1 MSATG
6 FLVLLI
12 VSIAILMVLI
22 MKVKLH
28 PTFALFLSALFMGL
42 VLGRFEAEGF
52 GFTDILTTITG
63 GFGGTLGS
71 IHPGIRRYH
80 HHSDLQHRKRP
91 VQAQAYLDGQD
102 GGVHPDRSEP
112 DPCDGSAYARYPG
125 CIHPARR

>member
-12 VSIAILMVLI
+12 VTIAILMVLI

-28 PTFALFLSALFMGL
+28 PTFALFISALFMGL

-71 IHPGIRRYH
+71 MGIPIM
-80 HHSDLQHRKRP
+80 LGAILAMG
-91 VQAQAYLDGQD
+91 VQDT
-102 GGVHPDRSEP
+102 GGMLSFCKKVV
-112 DPCDGSAYARYPG
+112 
-125 CIHPARR
+125 

>member
-28 PTFALFLSALFMGL
+28 PTFALFISALFMGL

-71 IHPGIRRYH
+71 MGIPIMLGAILAMG
-80 HHSDLQHRKRP
+80 SWSL
-91 VQAQAYLDGQD
+91 
-102 GGVHPDRSEP
+102 GVIYSLYKSRQTKGEKQRNASVLTKKLT
-112 DPCDGSAYARYPG
+112 CF
-125 CIHPARR
+125 